1 LNPQQWIERV
11 AMGCLTGA
19 LATVEA
25 AGVPAPGATDH
36 RIRSAAY
43 DREQV
48 YTVTGFYGYAT
59 TLLFRD
65 GERVR
70 DVLLGDPDAWDV
82 RASAN
87 ALTVK
92 PKAMEPDT
100 SMVVLTNE
108 RSYVFDVR
116 AKPPRKT
123 AAGQALD
130 RDQSFLIRFN
140 YPEQEA
146 ARARAET
153 AAAEAREQAQRQLDA
168 ERRVV
173 AHLPDRA
180 PNRKFSFS
188 GSRDLAPVEVWD
200 DGTFTYLRFA
210 KEQPLP
216 AVYTVGPDG
225 QEVIAPK
232 HFERGVLTIQNV
244 AQRLVL
250 RKGALVTC
258 LWNEGGERRTEYEAS
273 GTSDRAGA
281 RLLKPVR

>member
-1 LNPQQWIERV
+1 LRGRLSPRRF
-11 AMGCLTGA
+11 ATGCLCGVVA
-19 LATVEA
+19 SAHA
-25 AGVPAPGATDH
+25 AGIPAPSATDH

-43 DREQV
+43 DRDQV

-59 TLLFRD
+59 TLLF
-65 GERVR
+65 GEGEAIR
-70 DVLLGDPDAWDV
+70 DVLLGDPEAWDV
-82 RASAN
+82 RASGN
-87 ALTVK
+87 VLTVK

-100 SMVVLTNE
+100 SMVVLTSE

-123 AAGQALD
+123 ALGQALD

-146 ARARAET
+146 ARARAEA
-153 AAAEAREQAQRQLDA
+153 AAAEARGEAQRQLEA

-173 AHLPDRA
+173 AHLPDRI

-188 GSRDLAPVEVWD
+188 GSAELAPVEVWD
-200 DGTFTYLRFA
+200 DGTFMHLRFA

-225 QEVIAPK
+225 KEVIAPK
-232 HFERGVLTIQNV
+232 HFERGVLTVQNV

-258 LWNEGGERRTEYEAS
+258 VWNEGGEQRTDYDAS
-273 GTSDRAGA
+273 GSSDRAGA
-281 RLLKPVR
+281 RLLRPLR